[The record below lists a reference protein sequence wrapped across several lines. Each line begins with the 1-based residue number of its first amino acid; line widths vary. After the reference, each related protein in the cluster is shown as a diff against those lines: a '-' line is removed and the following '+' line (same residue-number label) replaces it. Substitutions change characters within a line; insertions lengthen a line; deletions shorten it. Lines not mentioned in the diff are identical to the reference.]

1 MQEGIQDK
9 TASETANRHT
19 NVIQS
24 CSLVGNK
31 VQKSD

>member
-9 TASETANRHT
+9 IASETANRHV
-19 NVIQS
+19 NLIWS
-24 CSLVGNK
+24 SSLVGNK

>member
-9 TASETANRHT
+9 TTSETASRHID
-19 NVIQS
+19 VMQF
-24 CSLVGNK
+24 CSLLGNK

>member
-9 TASETANRHT
+9 IAPEAANRRI
-19 NVIQS
+19 NAIWS
-24 CSLVGNK
+24 SSLVGNK